1 VCRCIRLSGGLGCQA
16 APGRQETSGRRGV
29 GASGR
34 RERRA
39 RKALERTGDVL
50 SHGCYCSREMRV
62 FAGISAH
69 FASAFVNLTGK

>member
-39 RKALERTGDVL
+39 RKALERTGGTSCRTVAIAAVKCVFSRAFLLILRAL
-50 SHGCYCSREMRV
+50 S
-62 FAGISAH
+62 
-69 FASAFVNLTGK
+69 